1 MNWCSSGLEAACKQ
15 VTFAT
20 PEVPSHGLLLL
31 LVLVLMVLVLLVIA
45 AYMEQYCMSETEKL
59 VHTSCDVCHIC
70 YYKMSPC
77 PPYILFYVSP

>member
-15 VTFAT
+15 VTFAI
-20 PEVPSHGLLLL
+20 PEVLSHDLLLL
-31 LVLVLMVLVLLVIA
+31 LVLVLMVLVLLVIT
-45 AYMEQYCMSETEKL
+45 AYMEQYCMPETEKL